1 MELQKLYS
9 YTRRAFE
16 QYNMIND
23 NDKIAI
29 GVSGGKD
36 SLTLLYA
43 MSGLRRFYPKKFD
56 LVAISVDLGF
66 GIQDFSEIKK
76 LCDMLDIPLYIVPT
90 EINQIVFI
98 ERK

>member
-1 MELQKLYS
+1 MDLDV
-9 YTRRAFE
+9 F
-16 QYNMIND
+16 I
-23 NDKIAI
+23 
-29 GVSGGKD
+29 
-36 SLTLLYA
+36 
-43 MSGLRRFYPKKFD
+43 PKKFD